1 MRLWGG
7 CPDHKSPEK
16 HASIRKKDGGNSV
29 SRCTTVGEKSKERLT
44 CDTIEK
50 ATPCKRGFEI
60 APIAIEATVSID
72 AISYWSD
79 PHTES

>member
-1 MRLWGG
+1 LAR
-7 CPDHKSPEK
+7 
-16 HASIRKKDGGNSV
+16 
-29 SRCTTVGEKSKERLT
+29 
-44 CDTIEK
+44 DTIEM

-60 APIAIEATVSID
+60 APIAIEATD

>member
-1 MRLWGG
+1 MLR
-7 CPDHKSPEK
+7 H
-16 HASIRKKDGGNSV
+16 R
-29 SRCTTVGEKSKERLT
+29 RGEVKGEVT

-50 ATPCKRGFEI
+50 AAPCKRGFEI